1 MLTAHPIPQSRV
13 LDLPT
18 PHGVHSGPSWPRFRK
33 KHPPS
38 PGLEDKGWKRRGEG
52 GHPLCPRG
60 SSTYAFDINTH
71 GNPQTH
77 LRHPFSGKECAQ
89 VTGSRGPQLE
99 SESQQATLSPAAQ
112 ATPGGYVFPRKTFY
126 SVIKFSIT
134 VNILQNFR

>member
-1 MLTAHPIPQSRV
+1 MITAHPFPQSRV

-18 PHGVHSGPSWPRFRK
+18 PHGVHSGPSRPRSRK
-33 KHPPS
+33 NHSPS

-89 VTGSRGPQLE
+89 VTGS
-99 SESQQATLSPAAQ
+99 
-112 ATPGGYVFPRKTFY
+112 
-126 SVIKFSIT
+126 
-134 VNILQNFR
+134 